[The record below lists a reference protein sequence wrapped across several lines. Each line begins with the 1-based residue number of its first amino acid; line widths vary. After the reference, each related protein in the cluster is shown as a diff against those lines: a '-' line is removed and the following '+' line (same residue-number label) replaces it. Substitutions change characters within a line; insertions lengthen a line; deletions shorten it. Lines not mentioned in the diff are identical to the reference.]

1 MVPTREDV
9 HDGHEILGELLLCGT
24 NVLIFDHESRPVPST
39 YPVDEFE
46 GEAAETVFVGNHNSF
61 DVSSRR
67 GETVWRLISGT
78 CVGSGGGR

>member
-24 NVLIFDHESRPVPST
+24 NVLIFDHESCPVLST

-46 GEAAETVFVGNHNSF
+46 GKAAEAVFVGNHNFF
-61 DVSSRR
+61 DVSSHD
-67 GETVWRLISGT
+67 VFHHP
-78 CVGSGGGR
+78 